1 MGLEISGAGLAGSGA
16 TGGAGS
22 GDGPAQAA
30 STTRPTSAKGWLIL
44 TVVMNSRDGPSS
56 RSIGAEGRGL
66 GAISLARQGSGGL
79 GVVDLALRFF
89 GLANNF
95 LSLFAG
101 QTLLGLLLKLAQ
113 LLFLLGQIHW
123 NNATVSCTTLIGPFL
138 PHGTRWV
145 AGPLFFQPASN
156 RG

>member
-30 STTRPTSAKGWLIL
+30 STTRPTSARGWLIL
-44 TVVMNSRDGPSS
+44 TVVVNSRDGPSS
-56 RSIGAEGRGL
+56 RSIGAEGRGI

-89 GLANNF
+89 SLANDF
-95 LSLFAG
+95 LSLLAG

-113 LLFLLGQIHW
+113 LLLLLGQIHW
-123 NNATVSCTTLIGPFL
+123 NNATVSCTTLSGLSSPMERD
-138 PHGTRWV
+138 G
-145 AGPLFFQPASN
+145 
-156 RG
+156 